1 MANVIQKNSISAE
14 LAQKMVDAALAKANA
29 IGVAVNVAILD
40 DGGNL
45 KAFSRMDGAPILSI
59 EIAQNKAYTALFGL
73 PTQDFFNFTGRA
85 FAPCGHSSSNADGC
99 LRWRLSHQSGRSDRG
114 CDWRQRRHDAERHRL
129 CRSGAWCAEVIS
141 SRAKTPTGGAETAL
155 HCIGWFCALVFR
167 L

>member
-59 EIAQNKAYTALFGL
+59 KIAQNKAYTALFGL
-73 PTQDFFNFTGRA
+73 PTQDFFNFILGEPSLLAGIPQVTRMAAYGGG
-85 FAPCGHSSSNADGC
+85 FPIKVDGAIV
-99 LRWRLSHQSGRSDRG
+99 GAIGVSDSTMQN
-114 CDWRQRRHDAERHRL
+114 DID
-129 CRSGAWCAEVIS
+129 CAE
-141 SRAKTPTGGAETAL
+141 AAL
-155 HCIGWFCALVFR
+155 GVLK
-167 L
+167 